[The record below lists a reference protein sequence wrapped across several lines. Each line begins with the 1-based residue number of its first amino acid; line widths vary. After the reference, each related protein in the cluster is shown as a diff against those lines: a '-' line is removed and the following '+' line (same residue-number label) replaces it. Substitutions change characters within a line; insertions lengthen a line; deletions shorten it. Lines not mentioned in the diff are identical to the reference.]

1 MCCWFCPAPSILSV
15 PNALFVQY
23 CTIYWATYC
32 LKVEN
37 FSKLVR
43 LQSLL
48 SKFTPI
54 HIICVTSRF
63 NVSKTMFL
71 LRGPVLQPPP
81 WWSPALRLFPFIK
94 VCPALGTTAGD
105 RDVMWCDGTYLSLAP
120 PLTNLLKQFQPLSP
134 VSPSQLPK
142 QPWPEPECWG
152 HWMCPEPNT
161 IYFYGR

>member
-81 WWSPALRLFPFIK
+81 WWCPPLRLFPFIK

-105 RDVMWCDGTYLSLAP
+105 RDGMWWHLPVTRSTPHSSTKAISATVPCVPFTATKAALTRTRMLRSLNVPRAKH
-120 PLTNLLKQFQPLSP
+120 NLFL
-134 VSPSQLPK
+134 
-142 QPWPEPECWG
+142 W
-152 HWMCPEPNT
+152 
-161 IYFYGR
+161 